1 MSSNPARRSPSPTP
15 HLSIGGKRYVI
26 GRAAFTRAVHAG
38 SRSPQN
44 ARAGYAQRMKRGV
57 RLHGA
62 DGEPFAFVVL
72 DRSSQWI
79 VTASRRGSQC
89 WYMFA
94 LCGADARRLGL
105 DPDSETF
112 FREERELASDI
123 RRQLA
128 VIDAAPP
135 DDAGEDIAARAAVA
149 VRRELITGAN
159 A

>member
-1 MSSNPARRSPSPTP
+1 MPSNHARRSPPPTP
-15 HLSIGGKRYVI
+15 HLSIGGKSYLI
-26 GRAAFTRAVHAG
+26 GRTAFTRAVQAG
-38 SRSPQN
+38 SRSLQN
-44 ARAGYAQRMKRGV
+44 APDGYAQRMKRGV

-72 DRSSQWI
+72 DRSSQWL

-112 FREERELASDI
+112 FREEHELASDI

-128 VIDAAPP
+128 GIDAAPP
-135 DDAGEDIAARAAVA
+135 VRAGVDIAARAAVA
-149 VRRELITGAN
+149 VPRELTTCAN